1 MSGWGPMPE
10 LVEFDLAGYIAQLTP
25 EDCPDPDRRMKA
37 SEAAADHI
45 EANLATFRGPDMAHA
60 VASAG
65 RAFRNE
71 WYAAQSP
78 R

>member
-1 MSGWGPMPE
+1 MSAFESE
-10 LVEFDLAGYIAQLTP
+10 LADILWQFTP
-25 EDCPDPDRRMKA
+25 EDCPDCDLRLKA
-37 SEAAADHI
+37 SEAATDHI
-45 EANLATFRGPDMAHA
+45 DANLATFRGPHMAHA